1 MKPSCTSSAP
11 MGQPFAPPRFNTPS
25 RPFPKSGI
33 AWMLVLLVQTLA
45 WGAGDNEKTVPSKID
60 QVVVF
65 QQGAQVRRTADVNLV
80 PGVSTLVFTGLHAS
94 VNPSQVR
101 VSGDG
106 PFEVVSISHRY
117 HVDTLS
123 GKESEATRNRMLKQR
138 QELNDRINVAVGR
151 GVLFDR
157 EEQLLL
163 NNQSFLVKD
172 SGVDLQ
178 RLIDANRFFN
188 ERFAAIHTGRAAIE
202 KEVRGLQEQVLALD
216 KDLAALPALITQST
230 LEMLVRIDANQA
242 GKGALMLSYWMQG
255 ATWSPSY
262 NARVKDLKQP
272 LQLEYQAM
280 VYNSTG
286 EDWKQVALSISTGA
300 PSNNRAKPM
309 LSPYNLTFMPQSR
322 QAAYTQGLNAAP
334 VALFNST
341 SEVAVSRRAQADSEM
356 GYADDLNFAPVT
368 VAATPTQTRFDVSGR
383 QDIPA
388 DGLQHSVR
396 ILNHALQV
404 EYLYQCTPKL
414 DPQVY
419 LTALLTDWEQL
430 DLLSGPM
437 QIYFEEDYMGQSVL
451 QLDFNADTLALSL
464 GADPGIQVRRKRTL
478 REDDRNLTG
487 TKHKFIRTY
496 EFVVTNRKKSE
507 IHIQLDDQIPIA
519 NNEEIVI
526 TTQKLDN
533 GRLEASTGTVLWD
546 FRVAAGKSEK
556 REMKYTVEGPKE
568 LNLQVE

>member
-1 MKPSCTSSAP
+1 M
-11 MGQPFAPPRFNTPS
+11 
-25 RPFPKSGI
+25 
-33 AWMLVLLVQTLA
+33 
-45 WGAGDNEKTVPSKID
+45 
-60 QVVVF
+60 
-65 QQGAQVRRTADVNLV
+65 
-80 PGVSTLVFTGLHAS
+80 
-94 VNPSQVR
+94 
-101 VSGDG
+101 
-106 PFEVVSISHRY
+106 
-117 HVDTLS
+117 
-123 GKESEATRNRMLKQR
+123 
-138 QELNDRINVAVGR
+138 
-151 GVLFDR
+151 
-157 EEQLLL
+157 
-163 NNQSFLVKD
+163 
-172 SGVDLQ
+172 
-178 RLIDANRFFN
+178 
-188 ERFAAIHTGRAAIE
+188 
-202 KEVRGLQEQVLALD
+202 
-216 KDLAALPALITQST
+216 
-230 LEMLVRIDANQA
+230 
-242 GKGALMLSYWMQG
+242 
-255 ATWSPSY
+255 
-262 NARVKDLKQP
+262 
-272 LQLEYQAM
+272 
-280 VYNSTG
+280 
-286 EDWKQVALSISTGA
+286 
-300 PSNNRAKPM
+300 
-309 LSPYNLTFMPQSR
+309 
-322 QAAYTQGLNAAP
+322 
-334 VALFNST
+334 
-341 SEVAVSRRAQADSEM
+341 
-356 GYADDLNFAPVT
+356 
-368 VAATPTQTRFDVSGR
+368 
-383 QDIPA
+383 
-388 DGLQHSVR
+388 
-396 ILNHALQV
+396 